1 MNYYG
6 ISLCR
11 HLYRKKLA
19 QFMLREEQVE
29 GFDEQVDGFDKKE
42 ETEEEGKGE
51 EEEDDFQPSATVVP
65 SPKPGLRSR
74 TVRRAEP
81 EKEEEV
87 ARLDNQSP
95 PVSIFS
101 KLCELLIFAFKL
113 IVFLFIL
120 GAGFLMYTSSTSKVL
135 FEKMKFQIQIFV

>member
-1 MNYYG
+1 MVKLMDDG
-6 ISLCR
+6 DISFCR

-42 ETEEEGKGE
+42 ETAEEK
-51 EEEDDFQPSATVVP
+51 EEEDDFQPSASVVP

-74 TVRRAEP
+74 TVRKAEV
-81 EKEEEV
+81 ENEEEV
-87 ARLDNQSP
+87 TRFDNQ

-101 KLCELLIFAFKL
+101 KLCQLLMFAFKFL
-113 IVFLFIL
+113 VFLIIL
-120 GAGFLMYTSSTSKVL
+120 AVGFLMYTTTASSKSEV
-135 FEKMKFQIQIFV
+135 F

>member
-1 MNYYG
+1 MDDDE
-6 ISLCR
+6 ISVCR

-42 ETEEEGKGE
+42 ESEGE

-65 SPKPGLRSR
+65 SPRPGLRSR
-74 TVRRAEP
+74 TVRRAEA

-87 ARLDNQSP
+87 ARLDNQQP
-95 PVSIFS
+95 PASIFS
-101 KLCELLIFAFKL
+101 KLCELLMFAFKFL
-113 IVFLFIL
+113 VFLIIL
-120 GAGFLMYTSSTSKVL
+120 GAGFLMYTTAVSSKSEV
-135 FEKMKFQIQIFV
+135 IQKWI